1 MDALKLLGADQAVA
15 WHSYKL
21 IHVSAWKSWLPGKH
35 QSVFLLRGEGGI
47 VLLWGIFYAPIQTL
61 VISLFVYLP
70 YLEVPTQ

>member
-21 IHVSAWKSWLPGKH
+21 IHVSAWKSWLPRKC
-35 QSVFLLRGEGGI
+35 QSVFFLRGQGCK